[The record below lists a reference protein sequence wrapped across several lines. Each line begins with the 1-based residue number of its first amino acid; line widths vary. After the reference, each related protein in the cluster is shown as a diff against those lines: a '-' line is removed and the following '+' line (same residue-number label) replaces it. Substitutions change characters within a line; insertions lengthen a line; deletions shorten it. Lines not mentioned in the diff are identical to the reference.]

1 MRFKDC
7 KSQEKLDNL
16 DRAAS
21 RKAGTIARVSR
32 IANKNLV
39 NLTGKI
45 KNKVEKKSKFAPL
58 SA

>member
-7 KSQEKLDNL
+7 KPQEKLDKL

-39 NLTGKI
+39 NLTGKT
-45 KNKVEKKSKFAPL
+45 KNKVEKKSNFVPL